1 MNKDERTPEE
11 IAEETLEAE
20 TPETEAVTAESAEAA
35 PEQEQGG
42 EQEKTRG
49 FRASRA
55 ARREAELKQ
64 ELEQLKA
71 DRDAALAAEK
81 DKYLRLAAEYDNYR
95 KRSQKEKENTY
106 ADAKADTVLA
116 LLPVYD
122 NLERALKAECTDA
135 AYYKGVEMIMDQLM
149 KIFEKLGV
157 EIIESAGQPFDPDKH
172 NAVIHVE
179 DESLGENVVA
189 EEFQKGFTLNGK
201 VIRFAMVKV
210 AN

>member
-1 MNKDERTPEE
+1 MDERKDEELREPEAE
-11 IAEETLEAE
+11 AKDTAEEQPAAE
-20 TPETEAVTAESAEAA
+20 EPAAETEAAE
-35 PEQEQGG
+35 PEHGK
-42 EQEKTRG
+42 EKG
-49 FRASRA
+49 FRGARAS
-55 ARREAELKQ
+55 RREAELKK
-64 ELEQLKA
+64 ELEQLKEE
-71 DRDAALAAEK
+71 RDAALGAEK

-95 KRSQKEKENTY
+95 KRSQKERETVY
-106 ADAKADTVLA
+106 ADAKADTVLQ

-122 NLERALKAECTDA
+122 NLERALKAECSDGA
-135 AYYKGVEMIMDQLM
+135 FYKGVEMIMEQLM
-149 KIFEKLGV
+149 GIFAKLGV
-157 EIIESAGQPFDPDKH
+157 EVIQTEGQTFDPALH

>member
-1 MNKDERTPEE
+1 MDERKDEEMREPEAE
-11 IAEETLEAE
+11 AKDTAEEQPAAE
-20 TPETEAVTAESAEAA
+20 EPAAETEAAE
-35 PEQEQGG
+35 PEHGK
-42 EQEKTRG
+42 EKG
-49 FRASRA
+49 FRGARAS
-55 ARREAELKQ
+55 RREAELKK
-64 ELEQLKA
+64 ELEQLKEE
-71 DRDAALAAEK
+71 RDAALGAEK

-95 KRSQKEKENTY
+95 KRSQKERETVY
-106 ADAKADTVLA
+106 ADAKADTVLQ

-122 NLERALKAECTDA
+122 NLERALKAECSDGA
-135 AYYKGVEMIMDQLM
+135 FYKGVEMIMDQLM
-149 KIFEKLGV
+149 GIFAKLGV
-157 EIIESAGQPFDPDKH
+157 EVIQTEGQTFDPALH

>member
-1 MNKDERTPEE
+1 MDERKDEEMREPEAE
-11 IAEETLEAE
+11 AKDTAEEQPAAE
-20 TPETEAVTAESAEAA
+20 EPAAETEAAE
-35 PEQEQGG
+35 PEHGK
-42 EQEKTRG
+42 EKG
-49 FRASRA
+49 FRGARAS
-55 ARREAELKQ
+55 RREAELKK
-64 ELEQLKA
+64 ELEQLKEE
-71 DRDAALAAEK
+71 RDAALGAEK

-95 KRSQKEKENTY
+95 KRSQKERETVY
-106 ADAKADTVLA
+106 ADAKADTVLQ

-122 NLERALKAECTDA
+122 NLERALKAECSDGA
-135 AYYKGVEMIMDQLM
+135 FYKGVEMIMEQLM
-149 KIFEKLGV
+149 GIFAKLGV
-157 EIIESAGQPFDPDKH
+157 EVIQTEGQTFDPALH

>member
-1 MNKDERTPEE
+1 MDERKDEELREPEAE
-11 IAEETLEAE
+11 AKDTAEEQAAAE
-20 TPETEAVTAESAEAA
+20 EPAAETEAAE
-35 PEQEQGG
+35 PEHGK
-42 EQEKTRG
+42 EKG
-49 FRASRA
+49 FRGARAS
-55 ARREAELKQ
+55 RREAELKK
-64 ELEQLKA
+64 ELEQLKEE
-71 DRDAALAAEK
+71 RDAALGAEK

-95 KRSQKEKENTY
+95 KRSQKERETVY
-106 ADAKADTVLA
+106 ADAKADTVLQ

-122 NLERALKAECTDA
+122 NLERALKAECSDGA
-135 AYYKGVEMIMDQLM
+135 FYKGVEMIMDQLM
-149 KIFEKLGV
+149 GIFAKLGV
-157 EIIESAGQPFDPDKH
+157 EVIQTEGQTFDPALH